1 MNMVKLSV
9 HGDDPTLESILEVLP
24 TDPERQW
31 RKGEAK
37 GAAGRVHLDS
47 GFEVVIAQASKAQV
61 LPSRIRSYLAEC
73 RSRGVTFSMP
83 RIVAEL
89 QLELNGDDTV
99 DAPLDLTL
107 ADMQHPGQVAIFRH
121 GSSSST
127 VTILSSGLR
136 SISLLSGSMPAL
148 PGRLPTMTV

>member
-9 HGDDPTLESILEVLP
+9 HGDDPTLKSILEVLP

-47 GFEVVIAQASKAQV
+47 GFEVVSARASEAQV

-73 RSRGVTFSMP
+73 RSRGVTFTMP

-99 DAPLDLTL
+99 DAPLDLTR
-107 ADMQHPGQVAIFRH
+107 ADMQHLTEMG
-121 GSSSST
+121 
-127 VTILSSGLR
+127 
-136 SISLLSGSMPAL
+136 ISLSLVTRCAAA
-148 PGRLPTMTV
+148 

>member
-1 MNMVKLSV
+1 MNIAKLSV
-9 HGDDPTLESILEVLP
+9 HGDDPTLKSILEVLP

-37 GAAGRVHLDS
+37 GANRVHLDS
-47 GFEVVIAQASKAQV
+47 GFEVLIAQAPKAQV

-73 RSRGVTFSMP
+73 RSRGVTFTMP

-99 DAPLDLTL
+99 DAPLDLSL
-107 ADMQHPGQVAIFRH
+107 ADMQHLTEMG
-121 GSSSST
+121 
-127 VTILSSGLR
+127 
-136 SISLLSGSMPAL
+136 ISLSLVTRSAAG
-148 PGRLPTMTV
+148 

>member
-1 MNMVKLSV
+1 MNMAKLSV
-9 HGDDPTLESILEVLP
+9 HGDDPTLKSILEVLP

-37 GAAGRVHLDS
+37 GTAGRVHLDS
-47 GFEVVIAQASKAQV
+47 GFEVLIAQASKSQV

-89 QLELNGDDTV
+89 QLELNGDDTA
-99 DAPLDLTL
+99 DAPLDLSL
-107 ADMQHPGQVAIFRH
+107 ADMQHLTEMG
-121 GSSSST
+121 
-127 VTILSSGLR
+127 
-136 SISLLSGSMPAL
+136 ISLSLVTRSAL
-148 PGRLPTMTV
+148 A

>member
-9 HGDDPTLESILEVLP
+9 HGDDPTLKSILEVLP

-89 QLELNGDDTV
+89 QLELNGD
-99 DAPLDLTL
+99 
-107 ADMQHPGQVAIFRH
+107 RH
-121 GSSSST
+121 GRCAA
-127 VTILSSGLR
+127 G
-136 SISLLSGSMPAL
+136 PD
-148 PGRLPTMTV
+148 PGRHAAPDGDGHQPEPG

>member
-9 HGDDPTLESILEVLP
+9 HGDDPTLKSILEVLP

-37 GAAGRVHLDS
+37 GTAGRVHLDS
-47 GFEVVIAQASKAQV
+47 GFEVLIAQAPKSQV

-99 DAPLDLTL
+99 DAPLDLSL
-107 ADMQHPGQVAIFRH
+107 GDMQHLTEMG
-121 GSSSST
+121 
-127 VTILSSGLR
+127 
-136 SISLLSGSMPAL
+136 ISLSLVTRCTAA
-148 PGRLPTMTV
+148 

>member
-9 HGDDPTLESILEVLP
+9 HGDDPTLKSILEVLP

-47 GFEVVIAQASKAQV
+47 GFEVVIAQASYALV

-73 RSRGVTFSMP
+73 RSRGVTFTMP

-99 DAPLDLTL
+99 DAPLDLSL
-107 ADMQHPGQVAIFRH
+107 ADMQHLTEMG
-121 GSSSST
+121 
-127 VTILSSGLR
+127 
-136 SISLLSGSMPAL
+136 ISLSLVTRSAAA
-148 PGRLPTMTV
+148 

>member
-9 HGDDPTLESILEVLP
+9 HGDDPTLKSILEVLP

-37 GAAGRVHLDS
+37 GTAGRVHLDS

-73 RSRGVTFSMP
+73 RSRGVTFTMP

-89 QLELNGDDTV
+89 QLELSGDDTL

-107 ADMQHPGQVAIFRH
+107 ADMQHLTEMG
-121 GSSSST
+121 
-127 VTILSSGLR
+127 
-136 SISLLSGSMPAL
+136 ISLSLVTRCAAA
-148 PGRLPTMTV
+148 

>member
-9 HGDDPTLESILEVLP
+9 HGDDPTLKSSLEVLP

-73 RSRGVTFSMP
+73 RSRGVTFTMP

-99 DAPLDLTL
+99 DAPLDLSLT
-107 ADMQHPGQVAIFRH
+107 DMLHLTEMG
-121 GSSSST
+121 
-127 VTILSSGLR
+127 
-136 SISLLSGSMPAL
+136 ISLSLVTRSAP
-148 PGRLPTMTV
+148 V

>member
-9 HGDDPTLESILEVLP
+9 HGDDPTLKSILEVLP

-37 GAAGRVHLDS
+37 GTAGRVHLDS

-73 RSRGVTFSMP
+73 RSRGVSFTMP

-89 QLELNGDDTV
+89 QLELNGDDTE
-99 DAPLDLTL
+99 DAPLDLSL
-107 ADMQHPGQVAIFRH
+107 ADMQHLTEMG
-121 GSSSST
+121 
-127 VTILSSGLR
+127 
-136 SISLLSGSMPAL
+136 ISLSLVTRRAAA
-148 PGRLPTMTV
+148 